1 VKTPTT
7 ADVASGIG
15 NALHALL
22 GRAGVEPKAVQTVM
36 VGTTQFTNALVVGKD
51 LVPVAA
57 VRLGL
62 PATQALPP
70 MVDWPPHLHQLLGAH
85 VYVDRYLGLSTEAA
99 GHRQTAQ

>member
-1 VKTPTT
+1 
-7 ADVASGIG
+7 
-15 NALHALL
+15 
-22 GRAGVEPKAVQTVM
+22 M